1 MDDAYIVTHN
11 VQVMRNGGN
20 DPNFVGAPVLSG
32 TTSIVHLVLIYIP
45 SIFTSPL
52 FAQYLIS
59 CLAVILYALGI
70 IGLSLNRG
78 LSRIQAA
85 LVTVL
90 GLIAAEVPHQLL
102 NGLETGL
109 AMGALVWFLVFVSE
123 SRKAWIVSL
132 LCGLLPFVR
141 PELAVVSVV
150 VFVRRIWI
158 VWNQKDSM
166 MGFFKEVR
174 SSVVFLAL
182 GSIPWAMAYF
192 FSMGSPYPTTISAKK
207 YFFAEF
213 AYETV
218 PAAVALVFRGL
229 ATFLYK
235 VGFLSVILAFFNRSF
250 VGRMGI
256 LFLLVFLAAYLQLPG
271 GLWHYEMRYLYVFIP
286 IILSVLIH
294 SLRDPSDRVR
304 KWARIILVIA
314 LIQSFY
320 MLPARM
326 KAHLMGCQFTLVE
339 LGGVST
345 WCKDNIPDTALILV
359 HDIGYISFATNYRM
373 LDMVGLKSV
382 ESRALHKKYTYPS
395 GGRNRAKAIHEM
407 LLKYRPE
414 YWIVLNGWNRVF
426 RLTEGVK
433 QYGWDLKLARSDGFY
448 EVYRIGRR

>member
-1 MDDAYIVTHN
+1 MSVHGTGFTHQSFPGLMKQPHSQQTGDMSLQDCVTIETERRLRQACSLSLSFVGGLVILFSVNAYFLGLTFPMDDAYIVTHN

-52 FAQYLIS
+52 FAQYLIT
-59 CLAVILYALGI
+59 CLAVILYALGL

-141 PELAVVSVV
+141 PELAMVSVV

-235 VGFLSVILAFFNRSF
+235 V
-250 VGRMGI
+250 
-256 LFLLVFLAAYLQLPG
+256 
-271 GLWHYEMRYLYVFIP
+271 
-286 IILSVLIH
+286 
-294 SLRDPSDRVR
+294 
-304 KWARIILVIA
+304 
-314 LIQSFY
+314 
-320 MLPARM
+320 
-326 KAHLMGCQFTLVE
+326 TLVQ
-339 LGGVST
+339 
-345 WCKDNIPDTALILV
+345 NN
-359 HDIGYISFATNYRM
+359 F
-373 LDMVGLKSV
+373 
-382 ESRALHKKYTYPS
+382 
-395 GGRNRAKAIHEM
+395 
-407 LLKYRPE
+407 
-414 YWIVLNGWNRVF
+414 
-426 RLTEGVK
+426 
-433 QYGWDLKLARSDGFY
+433 
-448 EVYRIGRR
+448 